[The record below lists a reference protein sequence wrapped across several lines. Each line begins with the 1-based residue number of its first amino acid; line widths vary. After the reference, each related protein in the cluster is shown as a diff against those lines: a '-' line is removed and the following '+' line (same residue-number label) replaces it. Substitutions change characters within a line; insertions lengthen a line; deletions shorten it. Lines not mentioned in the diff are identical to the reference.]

1 MKQEKQGMKQEGLG
15 MQQEK
20 PGRKRE
26 KLKKARELWTRGK
39 KQPAFLWAFQ
49 IVAVLFFAIVVA
61 LFFFQSVTM
70 RENSMEPTLDTGDR
84 IFVNRFSYQFSEP
97 KRGDIIVFKTSAS
110 DDAALHIK
118 RVIGLPGESVRISD
132 GEILI
137 DGEVYQEA
145 GSFPVIQN
153 PGLAE
158 TSVTLGSGIFLFWG
172 IIRNNSED
180 SRYGDIGN
188 VQKTVYSGQGM
199 VCIFA
204 LGKIWI
210 FERLTDEYT
219 MVSWPYDESKTSNAG
234 RYKIDRS
241 ADRTCGCAGAHE
253 QPESGCGSAW
263 TEQST
268 ADSAQ

>member
-1 MKQEKQGMKQEGLG
+1 MITGTYTTVSVPVFPYPCMGYDRGRMGMKQEKQGMKQEKSG

-20 PGRKRE
+20 PDRKRE

-61 LFFFQSVTM
+61 LFFFQSVLM

-158 TSVTLGSGIFLFWG
+158 TSVTLGSGEYFVLG
-172 IIRNNSED
+172 DNRNNSED

-188 VQKTVYSGQGM
+188 VQKQYIV
-199 VCIFA
+199 
-204 LGKIWI
+204 GKAW
-210 FERLTDEYT
+210 F
-219 MVSWPYDESKTSNAG
+219 VSSPWAKFG
-234 RYKIDRS
+234 FLR
-241 ADRTCGCAGAHE
+241 G
-253 QPESGCGSAW
+253 
-263 TEQST
+263 
-268 ADSAQ
+268 